1 VNIKITLNSGLL
13 HQWALFKGNI
23 MNKHQVEGRVDEA
36 KGKAKEVAGRVVGNE
51 SLEAEGMADQVKGK
65 AQSGYGDAKE
75 GAKDAAKK
83 AIDKL

>member
-1 VNIKITLNSGLL
+1 
-13 HQWALFKGNI
+13 

-65 AQSGYGDAKE
+65 AQAGYGDAKE

-83 AIDKL
+83 AIDKV

>member
-1 VNIKITLNSGLL
+1 
-13 HQWALFKGNI
+13 

-36 KGKAKEVAGRVVGNE
+36 KGKAKEVTGRVVGNE

-65 AQSGYGDAKE
+65 AQAGYGDAKE

>member
-1 VNIKITLNSGLL
+1 
-13 HQWALFKGNI
+13 

-36 KGKAKEVAGRVVGNE
+36 KGKVKEVAGRVVGNE
-51 SLEAEGMADQVKGK
+51 SLEAEGMGDQVKGK
-65 AQSGYGDAKE
+65 TQAGYGDAKE

>member
-1 VNIKITLNSGLL
+1 
-13 HQWALFKGNI
+13 
-23 MNKHQVEGRVDEA
+23 MNKHQVEGRVDAA

-75 GAKDAAKK
+75 DAKNAARKV
-83 AIDKL
+83 IDKL

>member
-1 VNIKITLNSGLL
+1 
-13 HQWALFKGNI
+13 

-36 KGKAKEVAGRVVGNE
+36 KGKVKEVAGRVVGNE
-51 SLEAEGMADQVKGK
+51 NLKAEGLTDQVKGK

-75 GAKDAAKK
+75 GAKDRAKK

>member
-1 VNIKITLNSGLL
+1 
-13 HQWALFKGNI
+13 

-36 KGKAKEVAGRVVGNE
+36 KGKVKEVAGRVVGNE
-51 SLEAEGMADQVKGK
+51 SLEAEGMADQVKGTTQ
-65 AQSGYGDAKE
+65 AGYGDAKE